1 MKKINYVKKTK
12 KYNLFLLYIQSHY
25 IIELYNRVNI
35 YQLINY
41 NILIP
46 LFNNFICNIF
56 IISINNKKNFNYIK
70 NIINESCNIVF
81 DYIKISNEEKFKT
94 NTYHPTYSDAIH
106 FAYQKIF
113 NKITLKN
120 SNEIFKKS
128 KSKETNK
135 SNDVESK
142 KIINN
147 NNVTFIDEFN
157 KIKLDNIVSNKISN
171 KISKK
176 INNNFNK
183 IKTNKEHNL
192 YTKKNINKISY
203 STKNNI
209 IYSSC
214 EIINK
219 IFTNFIKLIFEEK
232 CNHNHFICKKNI
244 IKYIYLNNYILDSD
258 DIDEK
263 VTYNIVSKNKISN
276 VKKSNQYN
284 ITTLINKYNNTQN
297 NNLLNKKY
305 NNLLK
310 NIENID
316 NIDDL
321 NNSNNNNDINN
332 NIELNDNEENNTEEN
347 NNEELNLYLNNLFYK
362 ILNENFDK
370 LISYSNIILTDIIQ
384 ITKKY
389 TSNSNFRII
398 NIINTVD
405 YIFEKFLNLGNQ
417 SNLNR
422 ENNLNNESKHNN
434 EFNNIFKDYSDKIL
448 FITIFIFF
456 RQLNNFDF
464 KKNYNYIMIVD
475 KIFIF
480 LLNNMNKVNDMNFN
494 TMDKK
499 VYININKLFE

>member
-46 LFNNFICNIF
+46 LFNNFIFNIF
-56 IISINNKKNFNYIK
+56 IICINNKKNFNYIK
-70 NIINESCNIVF
+70 NIINDACNIVF

-113 NKITLKN
+113 NKIIPKN
-120 SNEIFKKS
+120 SNVIFKNKS
-128 KSKETNK
+128 KFNETNK
-135 SNDVESK
+135 NNNIESK

-147 NNVTFIDEFN
+147 SNNSNNNVTFIDDFDKV
-157 KIKLDNIVSNKISN
+157 KIDNIISN

-176 INNNFNK
+176 MNNNSNK
-183 IKTNKEHNL
+183 IKTTKEYNL
-192 YTKKNINKISY
+192 YTKKNVNKISY

-219 IFTNFIKLIFEEK
+219 IFINFIKLLFEEK
-232 CNHNHFICKKNI
+232 CNNNYFVCKKNT

-258 DIDEK
+258 DINDNL
-263 VTYNIVSKNKISN
+263 TYNIINKNKISN

-284 ITTLINKYNNTQN
+284 INTLINKFSDSQN

-310 NIENID
+310 NIDNID
-316 NIDDL
+316 NIDEL
-321 NNSNNNNDINN
+321 NNLNNKNNNDI
-332 NIELNDNEENNTEEN
+332 EEN
-347 NNEELNLYLNNLFYK
+347 NNMELNDDEQNNNQELNLYLNNLFYK

-370 LISYSNIILTDIIQ
+370 LISYNNIILTDIIQ

-389 TSNSNFRII
+389 TNNSNFRII
-398 NIINTVD
+398 NIINTID
-405 YIFEKFLNLGNQ
+405 YIFEKFLNLVNQ
-417 SNLNR
+417 SNLND
-422 ENNLNNESKHNN
+422 ESKYNNEI
-434 EFNNIFKDYSDKIL
+434 NNIFKDYSDKIL
-448 FITIFIFF
+448 FLVIFIFF

-464 KKNYNYIMIVD
+464 KRNYNYIIIVD

-480 LLNNMNKVNDMNFN
+480 LLNNMEKINNINLD

-499 VYININKLFE
+499 VFININKLF

>member
-46 LFNNFICNIF
+46 LFNNFIFNIF

-70 NIINESCNIVF
+70 NVINESCNIVF

-113 NKITLKN
+113 NKITHKN
-120 SNEIFKKS
+120 SNVIFKNKRKS
-128 KSKETNK
+128 NETNK
-135 SNDVESK
+135 NNNIESK
-142 KIINN
+142 KIIN

-157 KIKLDNIVSNKISN
+157 KVKLDNIVSN

-192 YTKKNINKISY
+192 YTKKNINIISY

-214 EIINK
+214 EIINQ

-258 DIDEK
+258 DIGNN

-276 VKKSNQYN
+276 VKKSNQFN
-284 ITTLINKYNNTQN
+284 ITTLINNLSNSQN

-316 NIDDL
+316 NIDEL
-321 NNSNNNNDINN
+321 NNPNNN
-332 NIELNDNEENNTEEN
+332 NIELNDNEENNNEEN

-370 LISYSNIILTDIIQ
+370 FISYNNIILTDIIQ

-405 YIFEKFLNLGNQ
+405 YIFEKFLNLVNQ
-417 SNLNR
+417 
-422 ENNLNNESKHNN
+422 NNLNNESNLNNASKYNN
-434 EFNNIFKDYSDKIL
+434 ELNNIFKDYSDKIL
-448 FITIFIFF
+448 FLSIFIFF

-464 KKNYNYIMIVD
+464 KKNYNYIIIID

-480 LLNNMNKVNDMNFN
+480 LLNNMEKINNISLD

-499 VYININKLFE
+499 VFININKLFE